1 MQAHTNY
8 KVLVDLPI
16 FTPITGNEKI
26 IFSRKENNSIFLKI
40 KIMFKKIFMQKK
52 MQEAAAMRIKNIFDA
67 NAKNDNRYSDMA
79 AKINVK
85 QGIDESTVIDAFE
98 DVINQTRLNKILQ
111 ASNTLKEIPRNLP
124 VEVEELITQQINNPS
139 SNKLKQDM
147 IYFAKQK
154 IFMLM
159 PINDMEK
166 YLKKFEDN
174 FPDNLNELKLN
185 DFQKLGTIFTQCLKL
200 SPNNED
206 AYVNDFR
213 KHINDRLAIVQ
224 SYLDKL
230 TPTLE
235 S

>member
-8 KVLVDLPI
+8 KVLVDLPL

-26 IFSRKENNSIFLKI
+26 IFSRKEKNSIFLNI
-40 KIMFKKIFMQKK
+40 KIMFKKIFMQKE

-67 NAKNDNRYSDMA
+67 HANNDNRYSAMA
-79 AKINVK
+79 AKINVQ

-111 ASNTLKEIPRNLP
+111 ASNAQNEIPKNLP
-124 VEVEELITQQINNPS
+124 IEVEELITQQINNPS

-159 PINDMEK
+159 PTNDIEK
-166 YLKKFEDN
+166 HLKKFEDN

>member
-1 MQAHTNY
+1 MQANTNY

-40 KIMFKKIFMQKK
+40 KIMFKKNFMQKK

-67 NAKNDNRYSDMA
+67 HGKNDIKYSDMA

-85 QGIDESTVIDAFE
+85 QGIDESTVINAFE
-98 DVINQTRLNKILQ
+98 AIINQTRLNKILQ
-111 ASNTLKEIPRNLP
+111 ASNPTKVIPANLP
-124 VEVEELITQQINNPS
+124 TKIQELINHQINNPG
-139 SNKLKQDM
+139 SNKLKQDL
-147 IYFAKQK
+147 IDFAKKK
-154 IFMLM
+154 ISMVVRT
-159 PINDMEK
+159 NDIEE
-166 YLKKFEDN
+166 YLEKFEAN
-174 FPDNLNELKLN
+174 FPDNLSKLN
-185 DFQKLGTIFTQCLKL
+185 LTDFQKFGTIFTQCLKL
-200 SPNNED
+200 LPNNED

-213 KHINDRLAIVQ
+213 KHINDRLEIVQ

-230 TPTLE
+230 TPSLE

>member
-26 IFSRKENNSIFLKI
+26 IFSRKEKNSIFFKI
-40 KIMFKKIFMQKK
+40 KIMFKKIFMQKE

-67 NAKNDNRYSDMA
+67 HANNDNRYSAMA

-111 ASNTLKEIPRNLP
+111 ASNAQNEIPKNLP
-124 VEVEELITQQINNPS
+124 IEVEELITQQINNPS

-159 PINDMEK
+159 PTNDIEK
-166 YLKKFEDN
+166 HLKKFEDN

-224 SYLDKL
+224 SYLEKL

>member
-1 MQAHTNY
+1 
-8 KVLVDLPI
+8 
-16 FTPITGNEKI
+16 
-26 IFSRKENNSIFLKI
+26 
-40 KIMFKKIFMQKK
+40 MFKKIFMQKK

-85 QGIDESTVIDAFE
+85 QGVDESTVIDAFE

-159 PINDMEK
+159 PINDIEK

-185 DFQKLGTIFTQCLKL
+185 DYQKLGTIFTQCLKL

-224 SYLDKL
+224 SYLEKL

>member
-1 MQAHTNY
+1 MQAHSNY

-40 KIMFKKIFMQKK
+40 KIMFKKIFMQKE

-67 NAKNDNRYSDMA
+67 NAKSNNRYSVMA

-85 QGIDESTVIDAFE
+85 QGINESTVIDAFE
-98 DVINQTRLNKILQ
+98 DVINQARLNKILQ
-111 ASNTLKEIPRNLP
+111 ASNAFKEIPKNLP
-124 VEVEELITQQINNPS
+124 IEIEELITQQINNPS
-139 SNKLKQDM
+139 SNKLKQDL
-147 IYFAKQK
+147 IYFAKKK
-154 IFMLM
+154 ISMIM
-159 PINDMEK
+159 PTNDIEK
-166 YLKKFEDN
+166 YLKKFDDN
-174 FPDNLNELKLN
+174 FPDNLNKLKLN

-206 AYVNDFR
+206 TYVNDFR
-213 KHINDRLAIVQ
+213 KHINDRLEIVQ

>member
-1 MQAHTNY
+1 MQAHSNY

-26 IFSRKENNSIFLKI
+26 IFSRNENNSFFLKI
-40 KIMFKKIFMQKK
+40 KIMFKKIFMQKE

-67 NAKNDNRYSDMA
+67 NAKSDNRYSVMA

-111 ASNTLKEIPRNLP
+111 ARNAFKEIPKNLP
-124 VEVEELITQQINNPS
+124 IEVEELITQQINNPS
-139 SNKLKQDM
+139 SNKLKQDL
-147 IYFAKQK
+147 IDFAKKK
-154 IFMLM
+154 ISMVMNTDF
-159 PINDMEK
+159 IEE
-166 YLKKFEDN
+166 YLKN
-174 FPDNLNELKLN
+174 FDAHFPNNLNKLN
-185 DFQKLGTIFTQCLKL
+185 LTDFQKLDTIFTLSLKL
-200 SPNNED
+200 LPNNED
-206 AYVNDFR
+206 TYVNEFR
-213 KHINDRLAIVQ
+213 KHISDRLEIVQ

>member
-8 KVLVDLPI
+8 KVLVDLPL
-16 FTPITGNEKI
+16 FTPITGNEII
-26 IFSRKENNSIFLKI
+26 IFSRKEKNSIFLKI
-40 KIMFKKIFMQKK
+40 KIMFKKIFMQKE

-67 NAKNDNRYSDMA
+67 HANNDNRYSAMA
-79 AKINVK
+79 AKINVQ

-111 ASNTLKEIPRNLP
+111 ASNAQNEIPKNLP
-124 VEVEELITQQINNPS
+124 IEVEELITQQINNPS

-159 PINDMEK
+159 PTNDIEK
-166 YLKKFEDN
+166 HLKKFEDN

>member
-85 QGIDESTVIDAFE
+85 QGVDESTVIDAFE

-159 PINDMEK
+159 STNDIEK

>member
-26 IFSRKENNSIFLKI
+26 IFSRKENNSFFLKI
-40 KIMFKKIFMQKK
+40 KIMFKKIFMQKE
-52 MQEAAAMRIKNIFDA
+52 MQEAAAMRIKTIFDA
-67 NAKNDNRYSDMA
+67 NAKSDNRYSVMA
-79 AKINVK
+79 SKINVK

-111 ASNTLKEIPRNLP
+111 ARNAFKEIPKNLP
-124 VEVEELITQQINNPS
+124 TEIQELINHQINNPS
-139 SNKLKQDM
+139 SNKLKQDL

-159 PINDMEK
+159 RTNDIEE

-174 FPDNLNELKLN
+174 FPNNLNKLN
-185 DFQKLGTIFTQCLKL
+185 LTDFQNLSTIFTQCLRL

-206 AYVNDFR
+206 TYVNEFR
-213 KHINDRLAIVQ
+213 KHINDRLEIVQ

-230 TPTLE
+230 MPTLE

>member
-1 MQAHTNY
+1 
-8 KVLVDLPI
+8 
-16 FTPITGNEKI
+16 
-26 IFSRKENNSIFLKI
+26 
-40 KIMFKKIFMQKK
+40 

-124 VEVEELITQQINNPS
+124 IEVEELITQQINNPS
-139 SNKLKQDM
+139 SIKLKQDM

-159 PINDMEK
+159 PTNDIEK

>member
-124 VEVEELITQQINNPS
+124 VEVEELITQQIKNPS

-159 PINDMEK
+159 PTNDIEK

>member
-8 KVLVDLPI
+8 KVLVDLPL

-26 IFSRKENNSIFLKI
+26 IFSRKEKNSIFLKI
-40 KIMFKKIFMQKK
+40 KIMFKKIFMQKE

-67 NAKNDNRYSDMA
+67 HANNDNRYSAMA
-79 AKINVK
+79 AKINVQ

-111 ASNTLKEIPRNLP
+111 ASNAQNEIPKNLP
-124 VEVEELITQQINNPS
+124 IEVEELITQQINNPS

-159 PINDMEK
+159 PTNDIEK
-166 YLKKFEDN
+166 HLKKFEDN

>member
-8 KVLVDLPI
+8 KVLVDLPL

-26 IFSRKENNSIFLKI
+26 IFSRKEKNSIFFKI
-40 KIMFKKIFMQKK
+40 KIMFKKIFMQKE

-67 NAKNDNRYSDMA
+67 HANNDNRYSAMA
-79 AKINVK
+79 AKINVQ

-111 ASNTLKEIPRNLP
+111 ASNAQNEIPKNLP
-124 VEVEELITQQINNPS
+124 IEVEELITQQINNPS

-159 PINDMEK
+159 PTNDIEK
-166 YLKKFEDN
+166 HLKKFEDN

-224 SYLDKL
+224 SYLEKL

>member
-159 PINDMEK
+159 STNDIEK